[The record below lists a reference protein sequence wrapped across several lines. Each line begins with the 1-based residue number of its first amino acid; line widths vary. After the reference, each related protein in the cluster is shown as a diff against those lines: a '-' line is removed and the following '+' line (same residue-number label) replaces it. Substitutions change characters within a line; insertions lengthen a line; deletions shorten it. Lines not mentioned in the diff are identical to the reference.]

1 MYTLSRAF
9 LFAFA
14 FLPCGGAIGAEPRSF
29 QPDGWN
35 EALQL
40 TEVVDTNADSKI
52 VEIAI
57 EARVAMLEIVPGTKT
72 EVWTYNGSLPGP
84 LIRARRGDRL
94 IVHFSNQL
102 PKPTTIHW
110 HGVQVPIEMDGVP
123 GISQPPVEPGGSFTY
138 DFIVPDAG
146 LFWYHPHVMSAAQV
160 GFGLY
165 GALLVEEPVEQLNVA
180 DQLVLVL
187 SDIAIE
193 DGDGKLQ
200 SPDSGGAL
208 GALFGR
214 EGNHVLVNGRKRP
227 TLKVRSGAMQRWR
240 IVNTAKSRY
249 FQLQFDD
256 PQPFQLIG
264 VDGGHMEYSVEQHVI
279 VLAPGERVDVLVA
292 PRVKEGQPL
301 TLISV
306 PYDRGFG
313 SVEFR
318 SAEDLLAF
326 ESTSLPEVA
335 PGPFPKVTRNI
346 PALSADGARPINI
359 DLITSNAHGV
369 TQFDIKGGP
378 FWRGTSIAAELGEKQ
393 LWTITNKAIWAHPI
407 HLHGFFFQEVD
418 EKGIPVSPRAWKDTI
433 HVPAESTRRFL
444 VALDRPGS
452 WMYHCH
458 ILDHAEAGLMS
469 TVDVGNLESS
479 GGHHH

>member
-1 MYTLSRAF
+1 LEYTENRSIGSGSQPL
-9 LFAFA
+9 A
-14 FLPCGGAIGAEPRSF
+14 FLPFSGAIGAETLSF
-29 QPDGWN
+29 QPAGWN
-35 EALQL
+35 EALKL

-57 EARVAMLEIVPGTKT
+57 EARITVLEIVPGTKT

-84 LIRARRGDRL
+84 LIRGRRGDRL

-123 GISQPPVEPGGSFTY
+123 GISQPPVEPGGSFT
-138 DFIVPDAG
+138 
-146 LFWYHPHVMSAAQV
+146 
-160 GFGLY
+160 
-165 GALLVEEPVEQLNVA
+165 
-180 DQLVLVL
+180 
-187 SDIAIE
+187 
-193 DGDGKLQ
+193 
-200 SPDSGGAL
+200 
-208 GALFGR
+208 
-214 EGNHVLVNGRKRP
+214 VNGRKRP
-227 TLKVRSGAMQRWR
+227 TLTVRSGAMQRWR

-264 VDGGHMEYSVEQHVI
+264 IDGGHMEYSLEQHVI
-279 VLAPGERVDVLVA
+279 VLAPGERVDVLMA
-292 PRVKEGQPL
+292 PRVKEKQTL

-326 ESTSLPEVA
+326 ESTSLPAVA

-346 PALSADGARPINI
+346 PALSADGARPITI

-393 LWTITNKAIWAHPI
+393 LWTISNRAIWAHPI

-418 EKGIPVSPRAWKDTI
+418 EKGIPVSPRQHRVLWPPPSLGQ
-433 HVPAESTRRFL
+433 VPAPHYSGRARSASGT
-444 VALDRPGS
+444 
-452 WMYHCH
+452 
-458 ILDHAEAGLMS
+458 
-469 TVDVGNLESS
+469 SS
-479 GGHHH
+479 GTMNSCSGWCTVSTGHGAVLTTFCATLPINRRLMKLRPCVPTTMTSISASFA